1 MQRRVLS
8 FLVWLLGVWVC
19 GGASAEAAP
28 PRVVASIAP
37 LGMIAAAV
45 MGDVAS
51 PVVLLPPAQSPH
63 HGALKPSQARALAD
77 ADVVV
82 WIGPNMEMGVDKA
95 LDARPA
101 EWLRDRIFTVS
112 ELPGVALLPGR
123 GLNEIGDGHGHDH
136 DHDRAHKA
144 EHDHNPGEAHDH
156 HDGGDPHL
164 WLSPDNAAA
173 IAAALA
179 ERLASID
186 GERAAQYRAN
196 AKAFAASLE
205 VLKSDLAARLQGARG
220 KGFVVFH
227 DAYQYF
233 ETPFGLTAVAALTLD
248 PSRPIGGRHLQEVR
262 DKVRAVGA
270 VCIFADAQAS
280 PDSVGNLARQLGVK
294 SATLDPLGFG
304 LKPTAKAY
312 SLLLQRLAESFR
324 GCLEQ

>member
-8 FLVWLLGVWVC
+8 FLVWLMGIWAF

-45 MGDVAS
+45 MGDVAA
-51 PVVLLPPAQSPH
+51 PAVLLPPGQSPH

-77 ADVVV
+77 ADLVV

-101 EWLRDRIFTVS
+101 DWLRDRTFTVS

-123 GLNEIGDGHGHDH
+123 RLNAIGDGHGHEHEHDRKSGH
-136 DHDRAHKA
+136 DHKPGE
-144 EHDHNPGEAHDH
+144 EHDHHGGE
-156 HDGGDPHL
+156 DPHL

-186 GERAAQYRAN
+186 GERAA
-196 AKAFAASLE
+196 L
-205 VLKSDLAARLQGARG
+205 
-220 KGFVVFH
+220 
-227 DAYQYF
+227 
-233 ETPFGLTAVAALTLD
+233 
-248 PSRPIGGRHLQEVR
+248 
-262 DKVRAVGA
+262 
-270 VCIFADAQAS
+270 
-280 PDSVGNLARQLGVK
+280 
-294 SATLDPLGFG
+294 
-304 LKPTAKAY
+304 
-312 SLLLQRLAESFR
+312 
-324 GCLEQ
+324 